1 MVKSIMAI
9 PQLLCPCIADFN
21 DMYRTGEKFSLD
33 QEYTEMVDVCGFMCF
48 GFVGL
53 DHDWTS

>member
-1 MVKSIMAI
+1 MAI
-9 PQLLCPCIADFN
+9 PQLLCLCIADFN

-33 QEYTEMVDVCGFMCF
+33 QEYTKMVDVCGFMCF

-53 DHDWTS
+53 DHD